1 MNQVTLR
8 ESNPRH
14 RRDAVSVDSL
24 RAKPTVRRRLCR
36 LLIAAWA
43 TTGLLGV
50 ASAFAQTPFVP
61 YFGKNQVRY
70 DHFRWQI
77 YTTDHFEIFYYPE
90 IEPHLERIAG
100 YAESA
105 YQHISSELKYDL
117 AFKVPLIIFKTSSE
131 FQEQN
136 VVPGAAQEGVG
147 AFAEP
152 FRQRIVLPIDDPPD
166 LLYRLIVHELTHQF
180 EFDII
185 PTSLIRRS
193 VPLWVNEGL
202 SDYMTGI
209 WQPLDL
215 MTIRD
220 AAVSDIVPRMSEMSD
235 YGNFT
240 NLRMV
245 YNLGHAVFEFIESK
259 WGKEGI
265 RQYMF
270 ALRKAVIGGGD
281 NAYMEAFKLT
291 PEEFDQQFERY
302 LKDRFKPF
310 RDKERPADYGRN
322 LAPDPEKSPFNAAVS
337 IEPSP
342 SGDLIAV
349 ATGNRRDRE
358 LDIVLVSAKDG
369 SVIRNLTSG
378 FDHDRGFEFV
388 VQPGGRYNQVPWIS
402 WSSSGDRIAYFV
414 RSEKSRTLIIQDVLS
429 GRIEQRLALRTVDDP
444 ESPDFSPDGQRVA
457 FAALQGGVGDI
468 FVIDLASRAVT
479 NVTKDAFGNAGPTW
493 APDGRSLVY
502 LTRVS
507 GNEKLFRVDLAT
519 GNKVQITF
527 GTHDDTA
534 AQFLNPDT
542 LVFSSTALDPTQTID
557 ADTARNGRVYNVWT
571 LNTRNGELRQLT
583 DTVGGNVSTVVIKD
597 GSVSKIAFVSYYK
610 GLYELHTLDQRDPL
624 ATAATSDFGSPGP
637 IVDFQSP
644 LQHTLI
650 PDNKRTK
657 GTFEKMFLDGRPPVN
672 LGVTSGGDVF
682 GGSAVTFSD
691 VLGDKQF
698 NMFAAS
704 VSQYRTLAF
713 SFQNI
718 SRRFNYAVQGFS
730 QTTFFYG
737 NLSNVFYDPSL
748 AGLIDRDLALATR
761 TLRGGSV
768 FGIYPFNRYR
778 RVELSAGFLQYR
790 EAFNDPSLQEYSL
803 EFQNQT
809 FGRQLFQNGT
819 FVPLSVSFVQET
831 TLFREFGPLSGSTVR
846 ATYEVAPKVAGS
858 LSRQTADVDARYYQR
873 LGASGLLA
881 LRARGFN
888 SWGESPTFMYF
899 GGNSELRGY
908 DYLSF
913 LGSKSAFFNAELRF
927 PFIEAMLT
935 PIGVLGGI
943 RGVLFAN
950 MGGGS
955 FDGQPGA
962 EGGSFKWFSNKA
974 AQYQPIVSQQQD
986 PLTGIVSTTLGPAE
1000 TISGFRL
1007 VDARASYGM
1016 GLETFALGFPVHF
1029 DWSWKTLFNRQW
1041 EDALFRLQGGS
1052 SAFRKSR
1059 FSVWIGYDF

>member
-1 MNQVTLR
+1 MSHQTWHGTPPRPVHRYRAFHLVTAAAALALFLVW
-8 ESNPRH
+8 P
-14 RRDAVSVDSL
+14 SL
-24 RAKPTVRRRLCR
+24 
-36 LLIAAWA
+36 
-43 TTGLLGV
+43 
-50 ASAFAQTPFVP
+50 ASAQTPFVP

-90 IEPHLERIAG
+90 VEPHLERIAG

-185 PTSLIRRS
+185 PAGLIRRS

-220 AAVSDIVPRMSEMSD
+220 AAVTDIVPKMSRMDD
-235 YGNFT
+235 YGNFA

-245 YNLGHAVFEFIESK
+245 YNLGHSVFEFIEAK
-259 WGKEGI
+259 WGKEGL
-265 RQYMF
+265 RQYLF
-270 ALRKAVIGGGD
+270 ALRKAVIGGGED
-281 NAYMEAFKLT
+281 AYQEAFKLS
-291 PEEFDQQFERY
+291 PEEFDQQFEKY

-322 LAPDPEKSPFNAAVS
+322 LAPDPEKSSFNAAVS

-349 ATGNRRDRE
+349 ATGNRKERE

-369 SVIRNLTSG
+369 SVIRNLTNG
-378 FDHDRGFEFV
+378 FDQSKGFEFV
-388 VQPGGRYNQVPWIS
+388 VQPGGRYNTVPWIT
-402 WSSSGDRIAYFV
+402 WSASGDKIAYFV
-414 RSEKSRTLIIQDVLS
+414 RSEKSRTLIVQNVLN
-429 GRIEQRLALRTVDDP
+429 RDIEQRIAMRMVDDP
-444 ESPDFSPDGQRVA
+444 EAPDFSPDGTKVA
-457 FAALQGGVGDI
+457 FGALQGGVGDI
-468 FVIDLASRAVT
+468 FIYDLKSGDLT
-479 NVTKDAFGNAGPTW
+479 NLTKDAFGNSGPTW
-493 APDGRSLVY
+493 SPDGRSIVY
-502 LTRVS
+502 MTRVS
-507 GNEKLFRVDLAT
+507 GSEKLFRIDVASGAKTQL
-519 GNKVQITF
+519 TF
-527 GTHDDTA
+527 GTHDDSA
-534 AQFLNPDT
+534 AQFLNNDT
-542 LVFSSTALDPTQTID
+542 LVFSSTALDPGQSID
-557 ADTARNGRVYNVWT
+557 AEVARNGRVYNIWT
-571 LNTRNGELRQLT
+571 LSLRNGELRQLT
-583 DTVGGNVSTVVIKD
+583 DTVGGNVSPVVLKE
-597 GSVSKIAFVSYYK
+597 GNTSKVAFVTYYK
-610 GLYELHTLDQRDPL
+610 GAYELHTLEPRDPI
-624 ATAATSDFGSPGP
+624 ATAASSDFGSPGP
-637 IVDFQSP
+637 IVDFQAP
-644 LQHTLI
+644 LTHALI
-650 PDNKRTK
+650 PANKRKK
-657 GTFEKMFLDGRPPVN
+657 GAFEKMFLDGRPPVN
-672 LGVTSGGDVF
+672 IGVTSGGDVF

-698 NMFAAS
+698 NMYAAS
-704 VSQYRTLAF
+704 ISQYRTLAF
-713 SFQNI
+713 SYQNI
-718 SRRFNYAVQGFS
+718 SRRLNYAAQGFS

-737 NLSNVFYDPSL
+737 NISNVFYDPSL
-748 AGLIDRDLALATR
+748 AGIIDRDLALATR
-761 TLRGGSV
+761 TLRGGTA

-778 RVELSAGFLQYR
+778 RIEFSGGVMQYK
-790 EAFNDPSLQEYSL
+790 ESFNDPSLQAYS
-803 EFQNQT
+803 ETYQQQN
-809 FGRQLFQNGT
+809 FGRQLFQTGT
-819 FVPLSVSFVQET
+819 LVPFGLNYVQET
-831 TLFREFGPLSGSTVR
+831 TVFREFGPLSGNTVR
-846 ATYEVAPKVAGS
+846 VAYEVAPKLGRT

-873 LGASGLLA
+873 IGTSGLLA
-881 LRARGFN
+881 LRARTFK
-888 SWGESPTFMYF
+888 SWGDSPTFMYF

-913 LGSKSAFFNAELRF
+913 LGSEATFLNAELRF

-935 PIGVLGGI
+935 PVGVLGGI
-943 RGVLFAN
+943 RGVFFVN

-955 FDGQPGA
+955 FEGQSGA
-962 EGGSFKWFSNKA
+962 EGGKFKWFSGKDV
-974 AQYQPIVSQQQD
+974 QYAPALSQQQD
-986 PLTGIVSTTLGPAE
+986 PFTGAITTTRGPAE

-1007 VDARASYGM
+1007 VDARASYGL

-1029 DWSWKTLFNRQW
+1029 DWSWKTLFNKQW

-1052 SAFRKSR
+1052 SAFRKPK
-1059 FSVWIGYDF
+1059 FAVWIGYDF